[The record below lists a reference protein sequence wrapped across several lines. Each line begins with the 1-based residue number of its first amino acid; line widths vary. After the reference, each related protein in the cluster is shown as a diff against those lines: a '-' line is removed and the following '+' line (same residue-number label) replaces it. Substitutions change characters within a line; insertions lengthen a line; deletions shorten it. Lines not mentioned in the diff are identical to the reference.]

1 MKTTLALSF
10 ALATLAG
17 CSGSPVPA
25 AKPAAL
31 PAAAAAPTPTPAA
44 LPGPAAPGPANP
56 GAPTALVPTAPE
68 LSSPVVFHYEPKG
81 RRDPFEALELK
92 ADKNALAVTTAKL
105 TGIVRNPSSSMAL
118 IETQDGIGYILKP
131 GDTLF
136 DGRLVHI
143 GVDSV
148 VFAVASQPGS
158 TTNQVVLKLAAN

>member
-1 MKTTLALSF
+1 MKTALALSF

-25 AKPAAL
+25 SKPAAL
-31 PAAAAAPTPTPAA
+31 PAATAAPAPSPAGAAATVPTNPPPTA
-44 LPGPAAPGPANP
+44 
-56 GAPTALVPTAPE
+56 ALVPTAPD

-92 ADKNALAVTTAKL
+92 ADKTALAVTTAKL
-105 TGIVRNPSSSMAL
+105 TGIVRNPLSSMAL

-148 VFAVASQPGS
+148 VFTIASPPGS

>member
-25 AKPAAL
+25 SKPAAL
-31 PAAAAAPTPTPAA
+31 PPAAAAPTPTPAA
-44 LPGPAAPGPANP
+44 PPGTAPGPALP
-56 GAPTALVPTAPE
+56 GPSTALVPTAPE
-68 LSSPVVFHYEPKG
+68 LASPTVFHYEPKG

-92 ADKNALAVTTAKL
+92 ADKTALAVTTAKL

-148 VFAVASQPGS
+148 VFAVASAPGS